1 MSADALLDAFRG
13 GLIAERRAAF
23 VGDAALADALADAHR
38 RGQAAWPAVALD
50 AATFVRHLAAKL
62 GPDAVLDTA
71 ALRELALEDLYLACA
86 LGQSNPAAIKV
97 LERELFPQI
106 VAVLARRGVAK
117 DGVDE
122 LTQRLREHL
131 LVGTP
136 ERPGRIADFRG
147 RGSLRGWI
155 IVAAVRM
162 SDRAGQSERRT
173 AAQPFVSVADPRGD
187 EAEAALAKHEYRA
200 ELERACEQALL
211 ELPKRERALLR
222 LQLCDGASIDQ
233 IGRIY
238 GVHRA
243 TAARWLGRARE
254 LILEGARERL
264 AVALGVEPAVAADIA
279 ELVHSQLDVSVARL
293 LQTLPE

>member
-1 MSADALLDAFRG
+1 MGPAALIEAFRD
-13 GLIAERRAAF
+13 GLAPEQRAGF
-23 VGDAALADALADAHR
+23 VGDAALADALADAHA
-38 RGQAAWPAVALD
+38 RGRTAWPAVALD
-50 AATFVRHLAAKL
+50 ASTFARHLGSRL
-62 GPDAVLDTA
+62 GAETSQLG
-71 ALRELALEDLYLACA
+71 ELALDDLYLACA
-86 LGQSNPAAIKV
+86 LTQGNPAAIKV

-131 LVGTP
+131 LVGTT

-162 SDRAGQSERRT
+162 SDRAGQNERRT
-173 AAQPFVSVADPRGD
+173 AAQPFVSVADPRAG
-187 EAEAALAKHEYRA
+187 EAEDALAKHEYRA